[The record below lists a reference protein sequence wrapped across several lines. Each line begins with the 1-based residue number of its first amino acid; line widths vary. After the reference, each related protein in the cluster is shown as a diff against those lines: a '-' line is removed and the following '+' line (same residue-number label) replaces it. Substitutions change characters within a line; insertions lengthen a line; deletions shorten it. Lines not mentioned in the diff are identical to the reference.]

1 MAKPTEAQIK
11 QLENAHKLALSNLL
25 QAIRFRYIIYKKL
38 GSKNDTY
45 QNYAKFIWKLWQN
58 WYARQ
63 LKYEKAGVSK
73 ENILKDDWLTPEG
86 QKKLEALLKKWDAAG
101 KGIGFIPLI
110 IWAVVAI
117 IGFFTAEEVV
127 DELNTTTEE
136 QESLIKTSQEICEKN
151 HFSPDECKAYMTQQN
166 AAVESG
172 GAAGGFGKYIMLAGI
187 AFLAYTYISKKQTTK
202 TT

>member
-1 MAKPTEAQIK
+1 MSKPTEAQVK

-25 QAIRFRYIIYKKL
+25 QAIRFRKIIYKKL
-38 GSKNDTY
+38 GSNNPTY
-45 QNYAKFIWKLWQN
+45 QNYAKFIWKLWQS

-63 LKYEKAGVSK
+63 MKYEKAGVSK
-73 ENILKDDWLTPEG
+73 ENILKDDWIDNVP
-86 QKKLEALLKKWDAAG
+86 KLEAVLKKWDAAG

-110 IWAVVAI
+110 IWAIVAI
-117 IGFFTAEEVV
+117 VGFFTAEEVV

-136 QESLIKTSQEICEKN
+136 QESLIKTSQDICEKN

-166 AAVESG
+166 AAVENG
-172 GAAGGFGKYIMLAGI
+172 GAAGGMGKWVMILGLGFI
-187 AFLAYTYISKKQTTK
+187 AYTYISKKQTAK

>member
-25 QAIRFRYIIYKKL
+25 QAIRFRKIIYKKM

-45 QNYAKFIWKLWQN
+45 QNYAKFIWKLWQS

-63 LKYEKAGVSK
+63 LKYEKAGAQK
-73 ENILKDDWLTPEG
+73 EYILKDDWINDVT
-86 QKKLEALLKKWDAAG
+86 KLEALAKKWDAAG

-117 IGFFTAEEVV
+117 AGFFTAEEIV
-127 DELNTTTEE
+127 DELNVTNEE

-151 HFSPDECKAYMTQQN
+151 NFSPAECKAYITQQTE
-166 AAVESG
+166 AVQSG
-172 GAAGGFGKYIMLAGI
+172 GAAGGYGKYLMLAGL
-187 AFLAYTYISKKQTTK
+187 AFLAYTYISKKQTTQ